1 MKRNEKTK
9 EFTPESV
16 VNEIERAGYII
27 FYDDKDH
34 AHVMKKGIEYA
45 ILSWPDR
52 EGLVYISRSYRVLE
66 DDLDIVSKAACAI
79 NEIID
84 MGKILVSQ
92 MSDNNYYLEVSVSNL
107 YSSLKGLRKLITQ
120 HIKAVDDAFD
130 MFTAL
135 VKGLN
140 EERGK
145 NNKIA

>member
-1 MKRNEKTK
+1 MSKEEKRK
-9 EFTPESV
+9 EFTPDSV
-16 VNEIERAGYII
+16 VNEIERAGYFII
-27 FYDDKDH
+27 YDDNDH
-34 AHVMKKGIEYA
+34 AYVMKKGIEYS

-66 DDLDIVSKAACAI
+66 EDLDIVSKAACAI

-84 MGKILVSQ
+84 MGKISVSQ
-92 MSDNNYYLEVSVSNL
+92 MSDNNYYIEVSVSNL